1 MKKRK
6 HLLMVGAI
14 LCLVAGFLSASI
26 VRTQG
31 EVTVTI
37 DAPDEVAE
45 GSDFVA
51 RVNITG
57 VIDFDAT
64 NYDVNYDPTVLK
76 VTSVTNGLIDGTTIP
91 VDIWGLITPGTIR
104 VVQNVPGLSGVSGS
118 GYLAEIHLRVI
129 GSAGETSDI
138 NLSNVIL
145 SDTYANEIP
154 ATWVRDSVQVYGLTP
169 TPTPTPGDG
178 GGGGGGGG
186 NGNPSP
192 ANTPTP
198 TPTPMLTPTPTPA
211 PTTTPAVT
219 IDILLDKG
227 WNLFSFNVTPA
238 NSNVEAVLAS
248 IDGQYRFVETFD
260 SVPLS
265 FDPDLS
271 SEENDLRALD
281 PYHGYWIKMEEG
293 STLSITGT
301 PVTATAPLPLQ
312 EGWNLVSY
320 LADGSLP
327 VTTALASIDGLYTA
341 VLGYESEA
349 VSFYP
354 SLPPEMNTLEFLMPG
369 YGYWIKMSTA
379 ATLAY
384 SGSA

>member
-1 MKKRK
+1 
-6 HLLMVGAI
+6 MVGAI
-14 LCLVAGFLSASI
+14 LCLVAGFLSAFI
-26 VRTQG
+26 VLAQSG
-31 EVTVTI
+31 ATVSI
-37 DAPDEVAE
+37 DAPDEVAQ
-45 GSDFVA
+45 GTDFVA

-57 VIDFDAT
+57 VIDFDAA
-64 NYDVNYDPTVLK
+64 NYDVTYDPSVLK
-76 VTSVTNGLIDGTTIP
+76 VTSVTNGLIDGPTIP
-91 VDIWGLITPGTIR
+91 VDMWGLITSGTIR

-118 GYLAEIHLRVI
+118 GYLAEIHFRVI
-129 GSAGETSDI
+129 GSAGETSNI

-145 SDTYANEIP
+145 GDTYANEIP
-154 ATWVRDSVQVYGLTP
+154 ATWVRDAVQVYGLTP

-192 ANTPTP
+192 ANTPTPTPMTTPTP

-260 SVPLS
+260 SVTLS
-265 FDPDLS
+265 FDPGLS

-301 PVTATAPLPLQ
+301 PVAATAPLPLQ